1 MESSALIRGKASLD
15 KKAGR
20 LIPRVARVAF
30 SWDCGVS
37 RSMKK
42 HKKKSCLESESHR
55 KAVAL
60 GLPGDSGE
68 VDQ

>member
-1 MESSALIRGKASLD
+1 MESSGLIRGKASLD

-42 HKKKSCLESESHR
+42 YKKKSSLESHR